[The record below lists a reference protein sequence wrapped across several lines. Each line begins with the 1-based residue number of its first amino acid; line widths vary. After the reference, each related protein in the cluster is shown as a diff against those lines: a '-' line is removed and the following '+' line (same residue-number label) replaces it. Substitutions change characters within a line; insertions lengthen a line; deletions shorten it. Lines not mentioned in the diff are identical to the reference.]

1 MTEHQNVNPTME
13 QLAKKSRP
21 SKKSQAENALE
32 LEMVGKGVSLDF
44 LKLDFLVDG
53 LIFWLAIIGDEKII
67 KWKYQAKKRLT
78 ELP

>member
-1 MTEHQNVNPTME
+1 ME
-13 QLAKKSRP
+13 MA
-21 SKKSQAENALE
+21 
-32 LEMVGKGVSLDF
+32 GKGVSLDF
-44 LKLDFLVDG
+44 LKLDFFVDG